1 MITMVKLISVLYK
14 PLIAAA
20 LDSIALVCANC
31 LYIYFVPVTM
41 STSNSPVR
49 EHYDVVIVGGAT
61 SGSSI
66 AWHLAMNPDFKGS
79 VLVVERDPSLEY
91 SATKAS
97 NNCMR
102 QQFAS
107 AINVQI
113 AQYAADFVKR
123 FGAQFPPDPR
133 DVPFTPSI
141 RNFGYLYLS
150 DSPAFTDV
158 LKKDQKLQ
166 GSLGAGTQI
175 VSRADVQEKYPF
187 LYTEDLDSASL
198 NLVDEGAFNA
208 WGMVQWLQTA
218 AQENGV
224 EYIANE
230 VVGMVLEERGNKVR
244 SIKLKSGEQV
254 TVGTLVNAAGT
265 RAAFVSRMAGIFDVP
280 VEARPRYTYI
290 FSVDESLPQDLPL
303 TIDPSGV
310 HLRSYGEKDYLVGC
324 PPIGPD
330 TAVDVDDFTFAEN
343 AWEGKILPVITRRV
357 PQFSCARVTDAWM
370 GHYEF
375 NTFDCNAIVGPHTKV
390 TNFVFCVGFSGH
402 GSQQAPACGRAV
414 AEMIVHGE
422 FQTLD
427 LSVLSY
433 QRITENRPLT
443 ERAVI

>member
-1 MITMVKLISVLYK
+1 MQTGNT
-14 PLIAAA
+14 PL
-20 LDSIALVCANC
+20 
-31 LYIYFVPVTM
+31 
-41 STSNSPVR
+41 R
-49 EHYDVVIVGGAT
+49 QHYDVVVVGGAT

-66 AWHLAMNPDFKGS
+66 AWHLSTNPDFKGS

-102 QQFAS
+102 QQFAT

-123 FGAQFPPDPR
+123 FGAEFPPDPR

-150 DSPAFTDV
+150 DSEKFTGV
-158 LKKDQKLQ
+158 LKKDQELQ
-166 GSLGAGTQI
+166 ASLGAGTKI
-175 VSRADVQEKYPF
+175 ISRKDINDKYPF
-187 LYTEDLDSASL
+187 LYTDDLDSASL

-208 WGMVQWLQTA
+208 WGMVQWLRSQA
-218 AQENGV
+218 RDNGV
-224 EYIANE
+224 EYITNE
-230 VVGMVLEERGNKVR
+230 VIGAELEGGKKVK
-244 SIKLKSGEQV
+244 SIKLKTGEEI
-254 TVGTLVNAAGT
+254 TVGTVVNAAGT
-265 RAAFVSRMAGIFDVP
+265 RAASVSKIAGIPSLP
-280 VEARPRYTYI
+280 VEARRRYTYI

-310 HLRSYGEKDYLVGC
+310 HLRSYGVKDYLAGC

-330 TAVDVDDFTFAEN
+330 TAVEVDDFSFAEN
-343 AWEGKILPVITRRV
+343 AWEEKILPVITRRV
-357 PQFSCARVTDAWM
+357 PQFGTARVTDSWM

-375 NTFDCNAIVGPHTKV
+375 NTFDHNAIVGPHSEIG
-390 TNFVFCVGFSGH
+390 NFLFCVGFSGH
-402 GSQQAPACGRAV
+402 GSQQAPACGRGV
-414 AEMIVHGE
+414 AELIVYGK

-433 QRITENRPLT
+433 KRIVENRPLT